1 MVWCLV
7 CVGDWWLVCV
17 DDWWFGGWRMVVD
30 WVVEGCWL
38 VSCSGEKIF
47 GWIDGWLGKIQEC

>member
-1 MVWCLV
+1 MD
-7 CVGDWWLVCV
+7 DWWLVCV

-47 GWIDGWLGKIQEC
+47 GWVDGWLGRIQEC